1 MWLWAGHREGLP
13 CIQPRPALPA
23 HCPQLLAAAQ
33 FIFEEKYL
41 VQYRAPVLLA
51 VGLEGF
57 WGVSLCCLALPLLQ
71 HVRGPDGL
79 PLDNLQQ
86 AIAVSQCSCCDVAGG
101 AC

>member
-1 MWLWAGHREGLP
+1 MKACHAFNL
-13 CIQPRPALPA
+13 ALPS
-23 HCPQLLAAAQ
+23 LLIARSCWRRLSL
-33 FIFEEKYL
+33 FFEEKYL

-86 AIAVSQCSCCDVAGG
+86 AIAVSQCSCGDVAGG